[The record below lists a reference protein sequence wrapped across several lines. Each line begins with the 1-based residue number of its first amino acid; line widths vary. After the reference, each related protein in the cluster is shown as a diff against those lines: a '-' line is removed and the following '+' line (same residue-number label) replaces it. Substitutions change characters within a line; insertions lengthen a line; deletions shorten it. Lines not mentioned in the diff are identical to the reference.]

1 MNNDFARRPP
11 LLLRFLLAACL
22 LFAAAQPARAQS
34 DDAEKPASGK
44 VKKPIIFLDKNPRI
58 VAYQLGRLSNEQ
70 LLLVDRET
78 THPKFAPVFE
88 AILGRPKFAAKI
100 RDEALAALATINKTD
115 ATTEILA
122 ALKRLDPEKS
132 PGVLPELAKLLLAQK
147 TDALKKQQA
156 ALEELAGTDGP
167 PSARQAAFAAL
178 TGIQAA
184 DALLTFAE
192 DKPAGPEQ
200 LFLSLLLVSDAP
212 RRAAF
217 FPKLETLLK
226 PDTEEA
232 LRRAAIQ
239 AAGRMNGHEPA
250 VFTALGKLV
259 ASGTDVPVVARALLA
274 LPKDKW
280 PAPALKELGDALLE
294 QAKQVPDD
302 QRTQNDFLDL
312 TQLGTDLAL
321 KLPKEQGVPLRKAF
335 GGLGVRVIRL
345 GALIEQMFF
354 DKTLIV
360 VEVGKPFELV
370 FENGDVMP
378 HNWLLAQPGALDEI
392 GAASEKMPPTP
403 DKTGRMYVPDSP
415 KILAA
420 TKLVNPGES
429 TRVRVTAPAT
439 PGDFP
444 YACTF
449 PGHWQRMR
457 GILKVVPDLDDY
469 LAKAPPEPAA
479 PVITEWKLSDL
490 APDLATLS
498 QGRSLVRGKE
508 LFTSVGCIACHKVG
522 RDGVLY
528 GPDLTGVFPKYKGDA
543 QAVLA
548 EILEPSKNLEPR
560 YRAYNF
566 KPAGNDDPFT
576 GFLVSEDATT
586 LTIQT
591 GPAENLIQK
600 FPKKE
605 ITGRE
610 PQPSSIMPAGLLNL
624 LTQDQILDLLAFLKS
639 TGDTA
644 RAVEKK

>member
-1 MNNDFARRPP
+1 M
-11 LLLRFLLAACL
+11 
-22 LFAAAQPARAQS
+22 
-34 DDAEKPASGK
+34 
-44 VKKPIIFLDKNPRI
+44 
-58 VAYQLGRLSNEQ
+58 
-70 LLLVDRET
+70 
-78 THPKFAPVFE
+78 FE
-88 AILGRPKFAAKI
+88 AILGRPKFSAKI
-100 RDEALAALATINKTD
+100 REDALAALATINKTD

-147 TDALKKQQA
+147 PDALKKQQA

-178 TGIQAA
+178 TGI
-184 DALLTFAE
+184 
-192 DKPAGPEQ
+192 KPPTP
-200 LFLSLLLVSDAP
+200 SSPSPRTNPPAP
-212 RRAAF
+212 SSSSSRSSSSPMLRAAPP

-226 PDTEEA
+226 PETEEA

-239 AAGRMNGHEPA
+239 AAGRMTGHEPA
-250 VFTALGKLV
+250 VFAALGKLV

-280 PAPALKELGDALLE
+280 PLPALKELGDALLE

-335 GGLGVRVIRL
+335 GSLGVRVIRL

-360 VEVGKPFELV
+360 VEAGKPFELV

-378 HNWLLAQPGALDEI
+378 HNWLLAQPGALEEI
-392 GAASEKMPPTP
+392 GVASEKMPPTP

-415 KILAA
+415 KVLAA

-429 TRVRVTAPAT
+429 ARVRVTAPAT

-457 GILKVVPDLDDY
+457 GLLKVVPDLDEY
-469 LAKAPPEPAA
+469 LAKAPAEPAA

-490 APDLATLS
+490 AADLATLS
-498 QGRSLVRGKE
+498 QGRSLTRGKE
-508 LFTSVGCIACHKVG
+508 LFTSVGCIACHKAG
-522 RDGVLY
+522 ADGVLY
-528 GPDLTGVFPKYKGDA
+528 GPELTGVFPNTKATPRPCSAKSSNPPR
-543 QAVLA
+543 
-548 EILEPSKNLEPR
+548 PSS
-560 YRAYNF
+560 RASA
-566 KPAGNDDPFT
+566 PTISSPP
-576 GFLVSEDATT
+576 ATT
-586 LTIQT
+586 IPS
-591 GPAENLIQK
+591 PASLSARTPPPSPSRPAP
-600 FPKKE
+600 PK
-605 ITGRE
+605 T
-610 PQPSSIMPAGLLNL
+610 
-624 LTQDQILDLLAFLKS
+624 
-639 TGDTA
+639 
-644 RAVEKK
+644 